1 MRVPDVEGQNLNKA
15 EVKTSSDQK
24 KETKKRQLPKWIVN
38 ILNSEGLFLASCVF
52 SVSVDPLFFYL
63 PVINEERKCVAL
75 DTRLCIISQKCVA
88 LDTRLCIISLC
99 LRTFLDSISLVNI
112 VLQCFRDP
120 HIHENACDLQGQDGV
135 DTDAGSK
142 AKRYLWSSSFAIDD
156 VLAMLPIPQLVLLPI
171 IFSKTRAS
179 ESLNNRK
186 LVLSVV
192 VLFQYL
198 PRALR
203 IYLSW
208 KKVFI
213 LRSIRT
219 SLSKNAIAVK
229 AGFNMLLFIVA
240 SHILGG
246 FWYFLSVERETAC
259 WHLACEN
266 HIECDR
272 SSLDCDHGFGNYTFL
287 NDYCPIETTNTT
299 VFDFGMFQGALQSGT
314 VASMDFPRKILYC
327 FWWGL
332 RNLSSFGSN
341 LQTSPHIWENCFAV
355 LTSISGLLLF
365 MYFLGRLQMYMQ
377 WEASRQLDEAK
388 KLEEYNKW
396 RQYEM
401 KAKKGKIHEWIDR
414 NPRLKEK
421 EKLIIS
427 EVNRMF
433 AENKDID
440 AENPLRHLP
449 MFTRRKILSHLCLPL
464 LQTVPLLRNESED
477 ALKLIS
483 CDFLKQVY
491 YNENSYIVREGEPL
505 DALLFI
511 TRGIIW
517 TYTTSPAHRQTGCLK
532 TDDFV
537 ESPPMCCP

>member
-1 MRVPDVEGQNLNKA
+1 MSFFGQQREMRVPDVEGQNLNKA

-156 VLAMLPIPQLVLLPI
+156 VLAMLPIPQL
-171 IFSKTRAS
+171 
-179 ESLNNRK
+179 
-186 LVLSVV
+186 
-192 VLFQYL
+192 
-198 PRALR
+198 
-203 IYLSW
+203 
-208 KKVFI
+208 
-213 LRSIRT
+213 
-219 SLSKNAIAVK
+219 
-229 AGFNMLLFIVA
+229 
-240 SHILGG
+240 ILGG

-464 LQTVPLLRNESED
+464 LQTSVERTSSELFVWCLLELRVDRN
-477 ALKLIS
+477 L
-483 CDFLKQVY
+483 
-491 YNENSYIVREGEPL
+491 
-505 DALLFI
+505 
-511 TRGIIW
+511 
-517 TYTTSPAHRQTGCLK
+517 CLG
-532 TDDFV
+532 FV
-537 ESPPMCCP
+537 